1 MNLNEKFVVTLSR
14 EIGSGGHS
22 IGKLLAEKLGVRFCD
37 KDLIKALRD
46 KFDLSAYEIEKLKG
60 EKKSWLSD
68 FLLRVTP
75 TPKATLLNDPNS
87 VYIREFRPDVDTDDI
102 FKAESEI
109 LRGLAEEES
118 CVITGRSG
126 FFILRDCPNKVDVF
140 ITAPLE
146 NRIQRVMRKQ
156 DMNHETA
163 EVIVAEVDK
172 MRENYI
178 QRYAGVSRYDTRNY
192 NLVINMDGI
201 TEEQAVNIILEYLG
215 AAK

>member
-22 IGKLLAEKLGVRFCD
+22 VGKLLAEKLGVRFCD
-37 KDLIKALRD
+37 KDLIKGLRER
-46 KFDLSAYEIEKLKG
+46 FDLSAYEIEKLKG

-68 FLLRVTP
+68 FLQRITP
-75 TPKATLLNDPNS
+75 TPKAALLNDPNS
-87 VYIREFRPDVDTDDI
+87 IYIREFRPDVDTDDI
-102 FKAESEI
+102 FKAEAEI
-109 LRGLAEEES
+109 LRGLADEES

-140 ITAPLE
+140 ITAPRE
-146 NRIQRVMRKQ
+146 QRVEHVMRKQ
-156 DMNHETA
+156 DMNRETA
-163 EVIVAEVDK
+163 EVIVTEVDK

-178 QRYAGVSRYDTRNY
+178 KRYAGVSRYDTRNY
-192 NLVINMDGI
+192 SLVINMDGI